1 MITFRYHVVT
11 IVSVF
16 LALAIGIALGG
27 GPLKGEVD
35 NSLVTQVETDR
46 QTIGTLRGQI
56 TGLEVATDYNDDVVR
71 TVAPSVLGD
80 RLAGRP
86 VAVVALPGASA
97 TVVSEIT
104 TMVEEAGGTIGGTY
118 RAGEALLDPEQRA
131 LADQLGDQ
139 LAADT
144 PGVAL
149 PEGASG
155 YERVGALLAR
165 AIATTEDAGAEVD
178 DASDGILA
186 GLGTASLFTAE
197 GDVSQRASLVLVLA
211 GSAEQLPAGAER
223 VTLAL
228 ARAVAAGSGGVV
240 IGGPTNSA
248 RPGGLVAAVRA
259 DVGGARELS
268 TVDSVNRAAGRLAAV
283 LALGARARGEIG
295 HHGAVDAADGVVPDP
310 AEVVGED

>member
-27 GPLKGEVD
+27 GPLRGEVD

-46 QTIGTLRGQI
+46 ATIGTLRGQI
-56 TGLEVATDYNDDVVR
+56 TGLEVATAYNDDVVAA
-71 TVAPSVLGD
+71 VAPSVLGD
-80 RLAGRP
+80 QLAGRS

-97 TVVSEIT
+97 TVIAEIGT
-104 TMVEEAGGTIGGTY
+104 LVEEAGGTLGGTY
-118 RAGEALLDPEQRA
+118 RAGQALLDPEQRA
-131 LADQLGDQ
+131 LVDQLGEQ

-144 PGVAL
+144 PGVVL
-149 PEGASG
+149 PEGAAG
-155 YERVGALLAR
+155 YERVGALIAR
-165 AIATTEDAGAEVD
+165 AIATTEDAGEEAD
-178 DASDGILA
+178 DASAGILA

-197 GDVSQRASLVLVLA
+197 GDVGRRASLVLVLA
-211 GSAEQLPAGAER
+211 GATEQLPSGVGR
-223 VTLAL
+223 VALPL
-228 ARAVAAGSGGVV
+228 ARAIAAGSDGVV

-248 RPGGLVAAVRA
+248 RTGLLAAVRA

-295 HHGAVDAADGVVPDP
+295 HHGAVDAPDGVVPPP
-310 AEVVGED
+310 ATTLGEE